1 MKMTRT
7 IIDLKKRE
15 FVIMVICLS
24 FFPSNILGIMA
35 YACKSKLLLY
45 CMKEVDISTLVVD
58 HIYIMSSK
66 VILIG
71 HKVETNK
78 KSNCLKAFF

>member
-78 KSNCLKAFF
+78 KSKCLKAFF

>member
-1 MKMTRT
+1 
-7 IIDLKKRE
+7 
-15 FVIMVICLS
+15 
-24 FFPSNILGIMA
+24 MA